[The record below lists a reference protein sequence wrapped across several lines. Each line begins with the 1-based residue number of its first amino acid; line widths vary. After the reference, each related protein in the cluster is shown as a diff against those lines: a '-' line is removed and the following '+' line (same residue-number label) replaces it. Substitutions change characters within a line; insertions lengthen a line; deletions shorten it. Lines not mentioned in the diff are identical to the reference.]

1 MIEVL
6 NKPVLHTERIRMKI
20 TVNNIAKI
28 LEADVVL
35 DGVTVIAGYNNM
47 GKSTILKAAYMVF
60 RTFRNVNHKI
70 LDVRRE
76 SIRSY
81 FLKQESYFSRF
92 GYDEIL
98 RDCLLVMSGK
108 VCENLSVFMNDR
120 QDDFKIFKK
129 IFYDSFEIYKTFFTE
144 EADLMATFSD
154 NFIMPVY
161 KGFKEICIRDKKDD
175 IKYIGNMY
183 IRNLFKNQMNSLYN
197 KNKAFIHIDS
207 DSEHYF
213 MSVNDNKIE
222 DMSYSANTE
231 EDVFYL
237 PAYNLLDVMET
248 PFADKRRYSPEY
260 DIKEALPAQES
271 EPNFEEYLE
280 MEYNTKL
287 IKNILKEVIHGK
299 LERLPSGQ
307 LSFKDD
313 NLNDFV
319 SIGNVA
325 SGMKNFLII
334 QSLAEKGKLKRNS
347 ILLIDEPETNLHPEW
362 HLKFAEVLVLMYKHM
377 GVRSIVN
384 SHSPYFIRALE
395 VKMADYGIK
404 DKGHYYLTEEA
415 GQNLFRT
422 QDVTEATDKIYEL
435 LYRPLEYL

>member
-1 MIEVL
+1 M
-6 NKPVLHTERIRMKI
+6 
-20 TVNNIAKI
+20 
-28 LEADVVL
+28 
-35 DGVTVIAGYNNM
+35 
-47 GKSTILKAAYMVF
+47 
-60 RTFRNVNHKI
+60 
-70 LDVRRE
+70 
-76 SIRSY
+76 
-81 FLKQESYFSRF
+81 
-92 GYDEIL
+92 
-98 RDCLLVMSGK
+98 
-108 VCENLSVFMNDR
+108 
-120 QDDFKIFKK
+120 
-129 IFYDSFEIYKTFFTE
+129 
-144 EADLMATFSD
+144 
-154 NFIMPVY
+154 
-161 KGFKEICIRDKKDD
+161 
-175 IKYIGNMY
+175 
-183 IRNLFKNQMNSLYN
+183 
-197 KNKAFIHIDS
+197 
-207 DSEHYF
+207 
-213 MSVNDNKIE
+213 
-222 DMSYSANTE
+222 
-231 EDVFYL
+231 
-237 PAYNLLDVMET
+237 
-248 PFADKRRYSPEY
+248 
-260 DIKEALPAQES
+260 
-271 EPNFEEYLE
+271 
-280 MEYNTKL
+280 
-287 IKNILKEVIHGK
+287 IHGK